1 VPADGRLEIV
11 PPSGDERSARG
22 VQSGA
27 SGAGTG
33 TELRAELTQAREDLA
48 ARESEVAELRSQ
60 LTELDE
66 QQADSERL
74 VALQDS
80 QLKAL
85 QDRLGQPEPVAPAPA
100 PAEAN
105 PAAETPV
112 AAEAPAPAPTPWYL
126 NPLLLAGAGLVL
138 LGGLVL
144 ALRGRRSKAP
154 LPVPSRRISD
164 DDAVRASLPGAHRAA
179 ALEEPEDEAV
189 EAADPGVDENLLRLQ
204 KALRERPA
212 DLEAHIGL
220 LRYHYSRGEAAEY
233 ERAAQAMRIQV
244 RSTLD
249 PRWREAVV
257 MGASLVPGNALF
269 SQAGWNAPRFGDTG
283 VMPATAKPAEAAPPA
298 PVSESDLADLEALE
312 QASPAPAAPLDQEE
326 DWERI
331 TSGGAGVRLTAP
343 DPAPQPAPE
352 PEPEPDFSTSMEQ
365 DYDAGFDAA
374 PADAAADDDGSA
386 TKIELARAYL
396 DIGDVEGAKGM
407 LEEVLAE
414 AGPAGR
420 EEAARLLKE
429 IG

>member
-1 VPADGRLEIV
+1 M
-11 PPSGDERSARG
+11 PPSGGEQAARG

-33 TELRAELTQAREDLA
+33 AELRAELTQAREDLA
-48 ARESEVAELRSQ
+48 ARQSEVAELRSQ

-74 VALQDS
+74 VELQDS
-80 QLKAL
+80 QLQAL
-85 QDRLGQPEPVAPAPA
+85 QARLGQPESATPAPEPAPAPA
-100 PAEAN
+100 PDTA
-105 PAAETPV
+105 V
-112 AAEAPAPAPTPWYL
+112 AEAPAPVPAPWYL
-126 NPLLLAGAGLVL
+126 NPLVLAGAGLVL

-164 DDAVRASLPGAHRAA
+164 DDAVRASLPGAVRPAPAEEAA
-179 ALEEPEDEAV
+179 ADEA
-189 EAADPGVDENLLRLQ
+189 APDDGVDENLLRLQ
-204 KALRERPA
+204 KALRERPT

-220 LRYHYSRGEAAEY
+220 LRYHYARGEAAEY

-269 SQAGWNAPRFGDTG
+269 SQAGWNTPRFSDTG
-283 VMPATAKPAEAAPPA
+283 VMPATAKPAAEPPA
-298 PVSESDLADLEALE
+298 PAPVPDVDLDDLDALPP
-312 QASPAPAAPLDQEE
+312 ASAAAVAPIDQDE

-331 TSGGAGVRLTAP
+331 TNGGAGVRLTAP
-343 DPAPQPAPE
+343 EPAPAEAPGSG
-352 PEPEPDFSTSMEQ
+352 FSDEVGQ
-365 DYDAGFDAA
+365 DYASDFDAA
-374 PADAAADDDGSA
+374 PAAGDGDDDGSA
-386 TKIELARAYL
+386 TKIELAKAYL
-396 DIGDVEGAKGM
+396 DIGDIEGAKGM

-420 EEAARLLKE
+420 AEAMRLLKE